1 MNYIHFYSVEIPE
14 FMARSN
20 QMAQMAGFGSERYW
34 FWVVGAISRICKK
47 YNDNELV
54 VRQFGLLFEWLEEQ
68 AERVKT

>member
-14 FMARSN
+14 FMAQSN

-47 YNDNELV
+47 I
-54 VRQFGLLFEWLEEQ
+54 
-68 AERVKT
+68 